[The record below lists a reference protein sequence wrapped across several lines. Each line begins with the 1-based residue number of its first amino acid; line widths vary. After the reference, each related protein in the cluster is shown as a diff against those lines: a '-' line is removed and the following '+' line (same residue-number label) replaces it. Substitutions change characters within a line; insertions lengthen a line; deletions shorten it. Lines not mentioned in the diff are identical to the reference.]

1 MRFARLASGA
11 FDETIGLLTFY
22 EIIIV
27 DELVKFHHSLGK
39 AMEPNPVEKEFQQ
52 QELPLNIK
60 LEIFE
65 GPLDLLLHLIKKNE
79 IDICDIPITV
89 ITQQYLEY
97 LEVMKSLNLDVA
109 GEFLLMAATLLH
121 IKSKML
127 LPPSE
132 EEQNEEE
139 KEEELEDPRAEL
151 VRRLL
156 EYQRFKEAALNLD
169 QGFLLDREVFARK
182 FFAEKFLEG
191 SEEALSG
198 EATLFDL
205 LEAVKKILQ
214 GIPPEEFQEISLD
227 HLNIKEKIHQIMEH
241 LWEKESLTFGEL
253 FTPMTLRGEIVMTFL
268 ALLEL
273 LRLRMIKIYQAESF
287 GTIRIFAPIGREEGQ
302 KKIEERIL

>member
-1 MRFARLASGA
+1 MDPHQMA
-11 FDETIGLLTFY
+11 
-22 EIIIV
+22 
-27 DELVKFHHSLGK
+27 
-39 AMEPNPVEKEFQQ
+39 NEFQQ
-52 QELPLNIK
+52 QELPLSVK
-60 LEIFE
+60 LETFE

-79 IDICDIPITV
+79 IDIYDIPITV

-97 LEVMKSLNLDVA
+97 LEKMKSLNLDVA

-132 EEQNEEE
+132 EEQGEEE
-139 KEEELEDPRAEL
+139 KAEGEEDPRAEL

-156 EYQRFKEAALNLD
+156 EYQRFKEAALDLS
-169 QGFLLDREVFARK
+169 QGSLLDREVFARK
-182 FFAEKFLEG
+182 FFVEKFLEG
-191 SEEALSG
+191 SEEALAG

-205 LEAVKKILQ
+205 LEAIKKILQ

-241 LWEKESLTFGEL
+241 LWEKESLTFAEL
-253 FTPMTLRGEIVMTFL
+253 FTATSLRREVILTFL

-273 LRLRMIKIYQAESF
+273 LRLRMIKVYQAESF